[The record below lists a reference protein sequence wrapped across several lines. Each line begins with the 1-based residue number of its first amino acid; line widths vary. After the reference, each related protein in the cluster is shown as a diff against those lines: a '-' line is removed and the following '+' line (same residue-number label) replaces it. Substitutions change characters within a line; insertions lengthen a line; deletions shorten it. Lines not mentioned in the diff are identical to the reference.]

1 MPDSQVTT
9 TSDSG
14 RPPVEL
20 RGRME
25 TLLTLALGSA
35 DPQALRPALVDKL
48 RQAPD
53 FFDRA
58 PVILDLAALSGQVL
72 NAAEL
77 LALIH
82 EHRLLPVGARHGD
95 EAQMRAL
102 ATAGVPAL
110 RALVARE
117 APAKDLS
124 ATGAPDSHTPD
135 GDIPATAAAA
145 VEPPAVGSGAP
156 TVVARPVRS
165 GQQIYARGGDLV
177 LLGSAS
183 PGCELIADGSIH
195 VYGALRG
202 RALCGVDGNGGARI
216 FCQNLAAELVSVAGH
231 YKLLDELPE
240 ALRGKPTQIWL
251 DGEQLR
257 IELI

>member
-1 MPDSQVTT
+1 MPDSQATAAA
-9 TSDSG
+9 DAG
-14 RPPVEL
+14 APPLEL

-25 TLLTLALGSA
+25 TLLTLTLGSA
-35 DPQALRPALVDKL
+35 DPQQLRAALIDKL

-53 FFDRA
+53 FFERA
-58 PVILDLAALSGQVL
+58 PVILDLAALAGQAL
-72 NAAEL
+72 DADAL
-77 LALIH
+77 LALIR

-95 EAQMRAL
+95 AAQMRAL
-102 ATAGVPAL
+102 EAAGVPSL

-117 APAKDLS
+117 APA
-124 ATGAPDSHTPD
+124 G
-135 GDIPATAAAA
+135 GDHGGDRSDDVATAAAPL
-145 VEPPAVGSGAP
+145 VEPPVAGAGTP

-177 LLGSAS
+177 LLGAAS

-202 RALCGVDGNGGARI
+202 RALCGVGGNRGARI
-216 FCQNLAAELVSVAGH
+216 FCQNLAAELISVAGH

-240 ALRGKPTQIWL
+240 ALRGQPTQIWL
-251 DGEQLR
+251 DGDQLR